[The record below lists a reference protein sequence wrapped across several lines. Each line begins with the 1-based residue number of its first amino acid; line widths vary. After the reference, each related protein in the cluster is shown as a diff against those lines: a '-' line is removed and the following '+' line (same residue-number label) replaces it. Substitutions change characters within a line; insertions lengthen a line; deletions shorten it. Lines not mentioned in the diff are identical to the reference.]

1 MFELLF
7 YVSCYCNNR
16 IMEKESMKKKSLGLN
31 AFLNGMRSILNLI
44 FPLIT
49 FPYVSR
55 VLSVSG
61 IGIYNFSNTYI
72 SYFILVAGLGIATY
86 AVREGA
92 KYRDQREKIEEF
104 SSQVFSINIIATII
118 AYLLLF
124 LSLIVFKNLSN
135 YVSCILIFS
144 LQILFTT
151 LGTEWIYTIYEDY
164 AYITI
169 RSIVFKIIS
178 IILLFIL
185 VRKPSDYL
193 WYAAITV
200 FSAVGSN
207 ILNFIHAKSFIDI
220 HFTFKTKWQ
229 YHLKPILVIFAS
241 AVAVTIYVS
250 SDTTILGLLKNDYAV
265 GIYSTSVKIYQIAQ
279 SLLSAILT
287 VTIPRLAM
295 LWGQKR
301 RKEYNSVLTQVI
313 NTLGIL
319 VLPASIGLIM
329 LSREVVLI
337 IAGHKFL
344 PSVNSL
350 RIITWAIIFSIFSWI
365 FSDCVLIPA
374 KREDK
379 VLRNTLITA
388 LINIILNFALI
399 PAMSYDGTSLSTVL
413 AEFSVMILNGYSCRD
428 IIKPI
433 IFKKDTVKN
442 LFESIIG
449 CAGIVVICLLCDFG
463 FNSLILKTIFSVI
476 LSVIMYGAILV
487 LLQNKIA
494 LSVLDKIKQVVKSK
508 L

>member
-1 MFELLF
+1 
-7 YVSCYCNNR
+7 
-16 IMEKESMKKKSLGLN
+16 MKKKSLWIN
-31 AFLNGMRSILNLI
+31 AFLNGLKSILNLI

-49 FPYVSR
+49 FPYITR

-61 IGIYNFSNTYI
+61 IGIYNFSNTYVGYFVLI
-72 SYFILVAGLGIATY
+72 SGLGIATY

-92 KYRDQREKIEEF
+92 KYRNQKEKIEEF
-104 SSQVFSINIIATII
+104 SSQIFSINIIATII
-118 AYLLLF
+118 AYILLF
-124 LSLIVFKNLSN
+124 ISLFLFGNLNN
-135 YVSCILIFS
+135 YVTCILIFS

-193 WYAAITV
+193 WYATITV
-200 FSAVGSN
+200 VAAVGSN
-207 ILNFIHAKSFIDI
+207 ILNFAHAKSFINI
-220 HFTFKTKWQ
+220 KFTLKTNWQ
-229 YHLKPILVIFAS
+229 YHLKPILIIFAS

-250 SDTTILGLLKNDYAV
+250 SDTTILGLIKNDYAV

-279 SLLSAILT
+279 NLLSAILT

-301 RKEYNSVLTQVI
+301 RKEYNNLLTQVI
-313 NTLGIL
+313 NTLGVL
-319 VLPASIGLIM
+319 VLPASVGLIM
-329 LSREVVLI
+329 LSKEVVLI

-350 RIITWAIIFSIFSWI
+350 RIITWAIIFSIFAWI

-374 KREDK
+374 KREKK

-388 LINIILNFALI
+388 VINVILNFIFI
-399 PAMSYDGTSLSTVL
+399 PSMSYDGTSLSTVI
-413 AEFSVMILNGYSCRD
+413 AEFSVMVMNGYSCHD

-433 IFKKDTVKN
+433 IFKRDTLKN

-449 CAGIVVICLLCDFG
+449 CIGIVIVCLLCQWGWD
-463 FNSLILKTIFSVI
+463 SMIWRTVFSVI
-476 LSVIMYGAILV
+476 LSVPMYVAILV
-487 LLQNKIA
+487 LLGNETATSMLKN
-494 LSVLDKIKQVVKSK
+494 VLNVVKSK

>member
-1 MFELLF
+1 
-7 YVSCYCNNR
+7 
-16 IMEKESMKKKSLGLN
+16 MKNKSLGIN
-31 AFLNGMRSILNLI
+31 AFLNGLRSVLNLL

-49 FPYVSR
+49 FPYISR
-55 VLSVSG
+55 VLSVQG
-61 IGIYNFSNTYI
+61 IGIYNFSNIYVN
-72 SYFILVAGLGIATY
+72 YFILIAGLGIATY

-92 KYRDQREKIEEF
+92 KYRNQKKKIEEF
-104 SSQVFSINIIATII
+104 ASQVFSINIFATII

-124 LSLIVFKNLSN
+124 LSLVIFKNLNN
-135 YVSCILIFS
+135 YVTCILIFS

-169 RSIVFKIIS
+169 RSIAFKILS

-185 VRKPSDYL
+185 VREPSDYL
-193 WYAAITV
+193 WYATITV
-200 FSAVGSN
+200 LAGVGSN
-207 ILNFIHAKSFIDI
+207 ILNFVHAKSFINI
-220 HFTFKTKWQ
+220 RLTLNTNWR

-250 SDTTILGLLKNDYAV
+250 SDTTILGILKNDYAV

-301 RKEYNSVLTQVI
+301 RSEYNDVLTRVI

-319 VLPASIGLIM
+319 VLPASVGLIM

-344 PSVNSL
+344 SSVNSL
-350 RIITWAIIFSIFSWI
+350 RIITWAIIFSIFAWI

-374 KREDK
+374 KRESK

-388 LINIILNFALI
+388 AINVILNFILI
-399 PAMSYDGTSLSTVL
+399 PSMSYDGTSLSTVI
-413 AEFSVMILNGYSCRD
+413 AEFSVMIMNGYSCRD

-433 IFKKDTVKN
+433 IFKKETLKN

-449 CAGIVVICLLCDFG
+449 CVGIVIVCLLCQWG
-463 FNSLILKTIFSVI
+463 WHSMIWTTIFSIV
-476 LSVIMYGAILV
+476 LSVPMYGAILV
-487 LLQNKIA
+487 LLGNDIA
-494 LSVLDKIKQVVKSK
+494 TSMLKNVLNVVKSK

>member
-1 MFELLF
+1 
-7 YVSCYCNNR
+7 
-16 IMEKESMKKKSLGLN
+16 MKKKSLGLN
-31 AFLNGMRSILNLI
+31 ALLNGLRSAINLI

-49 FPYVSR
+49 FPYISR

-61 IGIYNFSNTYI
+61 IGIYNFSNTYV
-72 SYFILVAGLGIATY
+72 SYFILIAGLGIATY

-92 KYRDQREKIEEF
+92 KYRNQKEKIEEF
-104 SSQVFSINIIATII
+104 VSQVFSINMIATII

-124 LSLIVFKNLSN
+124 LSLVIFKSLSN
-135 YVSCILIFS
+135 YVTCILIFS

-169 RSIVFKIIS
+169 RSIAFKILS

-193 WYAAITV
+193 WYATITV
-200 FSAVGSN
+200 LAAVGSN
-207 ILNFIHAKSFIDI
+207 ILNFIHARSFINI
-220 HFTFKTKWQ
+220 RLTLNTKWR
-229 YHLKPILVIFAS
+229 YHLKPIMIIFAS
-241 AVAVTIYVS
+241 AVAVTIFTA
-250 SDTTILGLLKNDYAV
+250 SDTTILGILKNDYAV
-265 GIYSTSVKIYQIAQ
+265 GIYSTSVKIYQITEG
-279 SLLSAILT
+279 LLSAILT

-301 RKEYNSVLTQVI
+301 RSEYNDVLTRVI

-319 VLPASIGLIM
+319 VLPASVGLIM

-337 IAGHKFL
+337 IAGYKFL

-365 FSDCVLIPA
+365 FSDCVLIPV
-374 KREDK
+374 KRESE
-379 VLRNTLITA
+379 VLRNTLVTA
-388 LINIILNFALI
+388 TINVILNFILI
-399 PAMSYDGTSLSTVL
+399 PSMSYDGTALSTVI
-413 AEFSVMILNGYSCRD
+413 AEFSVMIMNGYSCHD

-433 IFKKDTVKN
+433 IFKRDTLKN

-449 CAGIVVICLLCDFG
+449 CIGIVIVCLLCQWGWD
-463 FNSLILKTIFSVI
+463 SMIWRTVFSVI
-476 LSVIMYGAILV
+476 LSVPMYVAILV
-487 LLQNKIA
+487 LLGNEIA
-494 LSVLDKIKQVVKSK
+494 TSMLKNVLNVVKSK

>member
-1 MFELLF
+1 
-7 YVSCYCNNR
+7 
-16 IMEKESMKKKSLGLN
+16 MKKKSLGLN
-31 AFLNGMRSILNLI
+31 AFLNGFKSILNLI
-44 FPLIT
+44 FPLIS
-49 FPYVSR
+49 FPYISR

-61 IGIYNFSNTYI
+61 IGIYNFSNTYVN
-72 SYFILVAGLGIATY
+72 YFILIAGLGVATY

-92 KYRDQREKIEEF
+92 QYRNEKAKIEKF
-104 SSQVFSINIIATII
+104 ASQVFSINLIATVI
-118 AYLLLF
+118 AYILLF
-124 LSLIVFKNLSN
+124 FSLILFKSLNN

-144 LQILFTT
+144 IQILFTT

-169 RSIVFKIIS
+169 RSIVFKIAS
-178 IILLFIL
+178 IALLFIL
-185 VRKPSDYL
+185 VRKSTDYL
-193 WYAAITV
+193 WYAFITV
-200 FSAVGSN
+200 LAVVGSN
-207 ILNFIHAKSFIDI
+207 ILNFWHARSFINI
-220 HFTFKTKWQ
+220 KLTLKTNWQ
-229 YHLKPILVIFAS
+229 HHLKPILIIFAS

-250 SDTTILGLLKNDYAV
+250 SDTTILGILKNDYAV

-295 LWGQKR
+295 LWGQRR
-301 RKEYNSVLTQVI
+301 RKEYNDVLTRVI

-319 VLPASIGLIM
+319 VLPVSVGLMM

-374 KREDK
+374 KRESK

-388 LINIILNFALI
+388 AINVILNFILI
-399 PAMSYDGTSLSTVL
+399 PSMSYDGTSLSTVI
-413 AEFSVMILNGYSCRD
+413 AEFSVMIMNGYSCRD

-433 IFKKDTVKN
+433 IFKKETLKN

-449 CAGIVVICLLCDFG
+449 CIGIVIVCLLCQWG
-463 FNSLILKTIFSVI
+463 LHSMIWKTIFSIV
-476 LSVIMYGAILV
+476 LSVPTYGAILV
-487 LLQNKIA
+487 LLRNEIA
-494 LSVLDKIKQVVKSK
+494 TSMLKNVLNVVKSK
-508 L
+508 I

>member
-1 MFELLF
+1 
-7 YVSCYCNNR
+7 
-16 IMEKESMKKKSLGLN
+16 MKKKSLGLN
-31 AFLNGMRSILNLI
+31 AFLNGFKSILNLI
-44 FPLIT
+44 FPLIS
-49 FPYVSR
+49 FPYISR

-61 IGIYNFSNTYI
+61 IGIYNFSNTYVN
-72 SYFILVAGLGIATY
+72 YFILIAGLGVATY

-92 KYRDQREKIEEF
+92 QYRNEKAKIEKF
-104 SSQVFSINIIATII
+104 ASQVFSINLIATVI
-118 AYLLLF
+118 AYILLF
-124 LSLIVFKNLSN
+124 FSLILFKSLDN

-144 LQILFTT
+144 IQILFTT

-169 RSIVFKIIS
+169 RSIVFKILS

-193 WYAAITV
+193 WYATITV
-200 FSAVGSN
+200 FAAVGSN
-207 ILNFIHAKSFIDI
+207 ILNFIHARNFINI
-220 HFTFKTKWQ
+220 RLTLNINWH
-229 YHLKPILVIFAS
+229 YHLKPILIIFAS
-241 AVAVTIYVS
+241 VVAVTIYVS
-250 SDTTILGLLKNDYAV
+250 SDTTILGILKNDYAV

-301 RKEYNSVLTQVI
+301 RKEYNNVLTRVI
-313 NTLGIL
+313 NILGIL
-319 VLPASIGLIM
+319 VLPASVGLIM

-374 KREDK
+374 KRESK

-388 LINIILNFALI
+388 AINVILNFILI
-399 PAMSYDGTSLSTVL
+399 PSMSYDGTSLSTVI
-413 AEFSVMILNGYSCRD
+413 AEFSVMIMNGYSCRD

-433 IFKKDTVKN
+433 IFKKETLKN

-449 CAGIVVICLLCDFG
+449 CIGIVIVCLLCQWG
-463 FNSLILKTIFSVI
+463 LHSMIRKTIFSIV
-476 LSVIMYGAILV
+476 LSVPMYGAILV
-487 LLQNKIA
+487 LLGNEIA
-494 LSVLDKIKQVVKSK
+494 TSMLKNVLNVVKSK
-508 L
+508 I

>member
-1 MFELLF
+1 
-7 YVSCYCNNR
+7 
-16 IMEKESMKKKSLGLN
+16 MKKKSLGLN
-31 AFLNGMRSILNLI
+31 AFLNGFKSILNLI
-44 FPLIT
+44 FPLIS
-49 FPYVSR
+49 FPYISR

-61 IGIYNFSNTYI
+61 IGIYNFSNTYVN
-72 SYFILVAGLGIATY
+72 YFILIAGLGVATY

-92 KYRDQREKIEEF
+92 QYRNEKAKIEKF
-104 SSQVFSINIIATII
+104 ASQVFSINLIATVI
-118 AYLLLF
+118 AYILLF
-124 LSLIVFKNLSN
+124 FSLILFKILNN

-144 LQILFTT
+144 IQILFTT

-169 RSIVFKIIS
+169 RSIVFKIAS
-178 IILLFIL
+178 IALLFIL
-185 VRKPSDYL
+185 VRKSTDYL
-193 WYAAITV
+193 WYAFITV
-200 FSAVGSN
+200 LAVVGSN
-207 ILNFIHAKSFIDI
+207 ILNFWHARSFINI
-220 HFTFKTKWQ
+220 KLTLKTNWQ
-229 YHLKPILVIFAS
+229 YHLKPILIIFAS

-250 SDTTILGLLKNDYAV
+250 SDTTILGILKNDYAV

-295 LWGQKR
+295 LWGQRR
-301 RKEYNSVLTQVI
+301 RKEYNDVLTRVI

-319 VLPASIGLIM
+319 VLPASVGLMM

-374 KREDK
+374 KRESK

-388 LINIILNFALI
+388 AINVILNFILI
-399 PAMSYDGTSLSTVL
+399 PSMSYDGTSLSTVI
-413 AEFSVMILNGYSCRD
+413 AEFSVMIMNGYSCRD

-433 IFKKDTVKN
+433 IFKKETLKN

-449 CAGIVVICLLCDFG
+449 CIGIVIVCLLCQWG
-463 FNSLILKTIFSVI
+463 LYSMIWKTIFSIV
-476 LSVIMYGAILV
+476 LSVPMYGAILV
-487 LLQNKIA
+487 LLGNEIA
-494 LSVLDKIKQVVKSK
+494 TSMLKNVLNVVKSK
-508 L
+508 I

>member
-1 MFELLF
+1 
-7 YVSCYCNNR
+7 
-16 IMEKESMKKKSLGLN
+16 MKNKSLGLN
-31 AFLNGMRSILNLI
+31 AFFNGMRSVFSLI

-49 FPYVSR
+49 FPYISR

-61 IGIYNFSNTYI
+61 IGIYNFSNTYV
-72 SYFILVAGLGIATY
+72 SYFILIAGLGIATY

-92 KYRDQREKIEEF
+92 KYRNQKEKIEEF
-104 SSQVFSINIIATII
+104 TSQVFSINIIATIV

-124 LSLIVFKNLSN
+124 LSLVIFKNLNN
-135 YVSCILIFS
+135 YVTCILIFS

-169 RSIVFKIIS
+169 RSIAFKILS

-193 WYAAITV
+193 WYATITV
-200 FSAVGSN
+200 LAAVGSN
-207 ILNFIHAKSFIDI
+207 ILNFIHARSFINI
-220 HFTFKTKWQ
+220 RLTLNTKWR
-229 YHLKPILVIFAS
+229 YHLKPIMIIFAS
-241 AVAVTIYVS
+241 AVAITIFTA
-250 SDTTILGLLKNDYAV
+250 SDTTILGILKNDYAV
-265 GIYSTSVKIYQIAQ
+265 GIYSTSAKIYQITEG
-279 SLLSAILT
+279 LLSAILT

-301 RKEYNSVLTQVI
+301 RSEYNDVLIRVI

-319 VLPASIGLIM
+319 VLPASVGLIM

-337 IAGHKFL
+337 IAGYKFL

-350 RIITWAIIFSIFSWI
+350 RIITWAMIFSIFAWI
-365 FSDCVLIPA
+365 FSDCVLIPV
-374 KREDK
+374 KRESK

-388 LINIILNFALI
+388 VINVILNFILI
-399 PAMSYDGTSLSTVL
+399 PSMSYDGTSLSTVI
-413 AEFSVMILNGYSCRD
+413 AEFSVMVMNGYSCRD

-433 IFKKDTVKN
+433 IFKKETLKN

-449 CAGIVVICLLCDFG
+449 CIGIVIVCLLCQWG
-463 FNSLILKTIFSVI
+463 LHSMIWKTIFSMV
-476 LSVIMYGAILV
+476 LSVPMYGAILILLGNEIAISMLNNV
-487 LLQNKIA
+487 LNI
-494 LSVLDKIKQVVKSK
+494 VKSK

>member
-1 MFELLF
+1 
-7 YVSCYCNNR
+7 
-16 IMEKESMKKKSLGLN
+16 MKNKSLGLN
-31 AFLNGMRSILNLI
+31 AFFNGMRSVLSLI

-49 FPYVSR
+49 FPYISR

-61 IGIYNFSNTYI
+61 IGIYNFSNTYV
-72 SYFILVAGLGIATY
+72 SYFILIAGLGIATY

-92 KYRDQREKIEEF
+92 KYRNQKEKIEEF
-104 SSQVFSINIIATII
+104 TSQVFSINIIATIV

-124 LSLIVFKNLSN
+124 LSLVIFKNLNN
-135 YVSCILIFS
+135 YVTCILIFS

-169 RSIVFKIIS
+169 RSIAFKILS

-193 WYAAITV
+193 WYATITV
-200 FSAVGSN
+200 LAAVGSN
-207 ILNFIHAKSFIDI
+207 ILNFIHARSFINI
-220 HFTFKTKWQ
+220 RLTLNTKWR
-229 YHLKPILVIFAS
+229 YHLKPIMIIFAS
-241 AVAVTIYVS
+241 AVAITIFTA
-250 SDTTILGLLKNDYAV
+250 SDTTILGILKNDYAV
-265 GIYSTSVKIYQIAQ
+265 GIYSTSAKIYQITEC
-279 SLLSAILT
+279 LLSAILT

-301 RKEYNSVLTQVI
+301 RSEYNDVLIRVI

-319 VLPASIGLIM
+319 VLPASVGLIM

-337 IAGHKFL
+337 IAGYKFL

-350 RIITWAIIFSIFSWI
+350 RIITWAMIFSIFAWI
-365 FSDCVLIPA
+365 FSDCVLISV
-374 KREDK
+374 KRESK

-388 LINIILNFALI
+388 VINVILNFILI
-399 PAMSYDGTSLSTVL
+399 PSMSYDGTSLSTVI
-413 AEFSVMILNGYSCRD
+413 AEFSVMVMNGYSCRD

-433 IFKKDTVKN
+433 IFKKETLKN

-449 CAGIVVICLLCDFG
+449 CIGIVIVCLLCQWG
-463 FNSLILKTIFSVI
+463 LHSMIWKTIFSMV
-476 LSVIMYGAILV
+476 LSVPMYGAILILLGNEIAISMLNNV
-487 LLQNKIA
+487 LNI
-494 LSVLDKIKQVVKSK
+494 VKSK

>member
-1 MFELLF
+1 
-7 YVSCYCNNR
+7 
-16 IMEKESMKKKSLGLN
+16 MKNKSLGLN
-31 AFLNGMRSILNLI
+31 AFLNGLKSVVNLL

-49 FPYVSR
+49 FPYISR

-61 IGIYNFSNTYI
+61 IGIYNFSSIYVN
-72 SYFILVAGLGIATY
+72 YFILIAGLGISTY

-92 KYRDQREKIEEF
+92 KYRNQKEKIEKF
-104 SSQVFSINIIATII
+104 ASQVFSINLIATLI
-118 AYLLLF
+118 AYILLF
-124 LSLIVFKNLSN
+124 LSLFLFKNLNN
-135 YVSCILIFS
+135 YISCILIFS
-144 LQILFTT
+144 IQILFTT

-164 AYITI
+164 AYITV
-169 RSIVFKIIS
+169 RSIMFKIVS

-185 VRKPSDYL
+185 VKNPTDYL
-193 WYAAITV
+193 WYALITV
-200 FSAVGSN
+200 FAAVGSN
-207 ILNFIHAKSFIDI
+207 ILNFIHAKSFINI
-220 HFTFKTKWQ
+220 QITLKTKWKI
-229 YHLKPILVIFAS
+229 HLKPILIIFAS

-250 SDTTILGLLKNDYAV
+250 SDTTILGILKNDYAV

-301 RKEYNSVLTQVI
+301 IKEYDDVLRKVI
-313 NTLGIL
+313 NMLSLL

-329 LSREVVLI
+329 ISREVVLI
-337 IAGHKFL
+337 IAGYKFL

-350 RIITWAIIFSIFSWI
+350 QIITWAIIFSIFAWI

-374 KREDK
+374 KRESK

-388 LINIILNFALI
+388 AINVILNFILI
-399 PAMSYDGTSLSTVL
+399 PSMSYDGTALSTVI
-413 AEFSVMILNGYSCRD
+413 AEFSVMIMNGYSCRD

-433 IFKKDTVKN
+433 IFKRDTLKN

-449 CAGIVVICLLCDFG
+449 CIGIVIVCLLCQWG
-463 FNSLILKTIFSVI
+463 WHSMIWKTIFSVV
-476 LSVIMYGAILV
+476 LSVHMYGAILV
-487 LLQNKIA
+487 LLGNEIA
-494 LSVLDKIKQVVKSK
+494 TSMLKNVLNVVKSK

>member
-1 MFELLF
+1 
-7 YVSCYCNNR
+7 
-16 IMEKESMKKKSLGLN
+16 MKKKSIEVN
-31 AFLNGMRSILNLI
+31 AFLNGMKSILNLL

-55 VLSVSG
+55 ILSVSG
-61 IGIYNFSNTYI
+61 IGIYNFAGTYI
-72 SYFILVAGLGIATY
+72 NYFVLMAGLGIATY

-92 KYRDQREKIEEF
+92 KYRDDREKIEEF
-104 SSQVFSINIIATII
+104 STQVFSINMIATVI
-118 AYLLLF
+118 AYILLF
-124 LSLIVFKNLSN
+124 ASLLIFKNLSN

-164 AYITI
+164 SYITI
-169 RSIVFKIIS
+169 RSIVFKILS
-178 IILLFIL
+178 IILLFLL
-185 VRKPSDYL
+185 VKKPADYL
-193 WYAAITV
+193 VYAAITV
-200 FSAVGSN
+200 FAGVGSN
-207 ILNFIHAKSFIDI
+207 ILNFIHAKTFIHI
-220 HFTFKTKWQ
+220 RLTLNTNWR

-241 AVAVTIYVS
+241 VVAVTIYVS

-265 GIYSTSVKIYQIAQ
+265 GIYSTSVKIYQMAQ
-279 SLLSAILT
+279 GLLSAILT
-287 VTIPRLAM
+287 VTIPRLAF

-301 RKEYNSVLTQVI
+301 LKEYNGVLAKVV

-319 VLPASIGLIM
+319 VLPASVGLIM

-337 IAGHKFL
+337 IASKKYL

-374 KREDK
+374 KRENL

-388 LINIILNFALI
+388 AENIILNFILI
-399 PAMSYDGTSLSTVL
+399 PSMSYDGTSLSTVI
-413 AEFSVMILNGYSCRD
+413 AEFSVMIMNGYSCRD
-428 IIKPI
+428 IIKPV
-433 IFKKDTVKN
+433 IFKEDTLKN

-449 CAGIVVICLLCDFG
+449 CVGIVVVCLLCNWGID
-463 FNSLILKTIFSVI
+463 SLILKTIFSIV

-487 LLQNKIA
+487 LLGNKIA
-494 LSVLDKIKQVVKSK
+494 LSLLDRAKMIVKSR